1 MNESAFIGGFLG
13 AFAFNALYVF
23 IDRFVCCDEEEE
35 EEAFW
40 ESHQFEDS
48 LEKADE
54 LCEVGYTFQRNEMI
68 YKKISEKKWLAE
80 LLPYDDKFEIGYELE
95 IDDYLYKKLVKSVGR
110 LKKYDLSI
118 IWPVLRL

>member
-23 IDRFVCCDEEEE
+23 IDRFVCCDEEE

-80 LLPYDDKFEIGYELE
+80 LLPYGDKFEIGYELE
-95 IDDYLYKKLVKSVGR
+95 IDDYLYKKIGEKCWTIE
-110 LKKYDLSI
+110 KI
-118 IWPVLRL
+118 